1 MNTPNKN
8 HSLPIEE
15 KSNQGYI
22 VTIGRERIR
31 VVNVFVGTK
40 SASKAIYDA
49 AVKKILYDTED
60 NL

>member
-1 MNTPNKN
+1 MNTPNEN
-8 HSLPIEE
+8 HSLPIEK
-15 KSNQGYI
+15 KSKQDYI

-49 AVKKILYDTED
+49 AVKKILYDAED